1 MPNRRLNSSTSFRSS
16 QPKKLY
22 YELKRFEIE
31 IFKNLILL
39 LYLMIGLWKFH
50 CKNGKE
56 RGVLVL
62 YILHSLKNKQKSGY
76 EILKEI
82 EEKTKGKWV
91 PSKGTLYPL
100 LRQLEHEGLIKISK
114 IDKRSKNIFELTNNG
129 RNTLKQIQKYREES
143 KKKFLLFKDLFID
156 ILDKDESEIEKILF
170 EIRDISHKK
179 SHKNKEKIRKILKK
193 CLSELR
199 AVD

>member
-1 MPNRRLNSSTSFRSS
+1 M
-16 QPKKLY
+16 
-22 YELKRFEIE
+22 
-31 IFKNLILL
+31 
-39 LYLMIGLWKFH
+39 MGLWKFH

-62 YILHSLKNKQKSGY
+62 YILHSLKNKPKSGY

-100 LRQLEHEGLIKISK
+100 LKQLEHEGLIKISK
-114 IDKRSKNIFELTNNG
+114 TDKRSKNIFELTNNG
-129 RNTLKQIQKYREES
+129 KNTLKQIQKYKEES
-143 KKKFLLFKDLFID
+143 RKKFLLFKDLFID
-156 ILDKDESEIEKILF
+156 ILGKDESEIEKILF
-170 EIRDISHKK
+170 EIRDIAHKK
-179 SHKNKEKIRKILKK
+179 SHRNKEKIKKILRK

-199 AVD
+199 MVD